1 MPRID
6 NVISKI
12 LFQNKF
18 DFIMNGFNFP
28 SNEPLQGNQ
37 TFFCSMLKGLIGNA
51 FKPGHVV
58 EIVGEAGSG
67 KTQMAI
73 HLSARSVIDTPRAEL
88 GIEANTKDNATND
101 YNDTKALYI
110 STEGSFPIGRLR
122 QMIEAMGQPNALMD
136 KIFIKSITSIV
147 S

>member
-28 SNEPLQGNQ
+28 SNEPLQDNQ

-51 FKPGHVV
+51 FKPGHVI

-122 QMIEAMGQPNALMD
+122 QMIEAMGQPKALMD
-136 KIFIKSITSIV
+136 KIFIKGMTSIV

>member
-1 MPRID
+1 
-6 NVISKI
+6 
-12 LFQNKF
+12 
-18 DFIMNGFNFP
+18 MNSFNFP
-28 SNEPLQGNQ
+28 SSEPLQGNH
-37 TFFCSMLKGLIGNA
+37 TFFCAMLKGLIGNA

-58 EIVGEAGSG
+58 EIAGEAGSG

-73 HLSARSVIDTPRAEL
+73 HLSARTVIDTTHNEF
-88 GIEANTKDNATND
+88 GIEANTRYNASND

-122 QMIEAMGQPNALMD
+122 QMIEAMGQSKCLMD

>member
-28 SNEPLQGNQ
+28 SNEPLQDNQ

-51 FKPGHVV
+51 IKPGHVI

>member
-1 MPRID
+1 MQYP
-6 NVISKI
+6 KI
-12 LFQNKF
+12 VFQNKF
-18 DFIMNGFNFP
+18 DLNMNGFNFP
-28 SNEPLQGNQ
+28 SSKPLQDKQ

-73 HLSARSVIDTPRAEL
+73 HLSARSVIDTTHNEL
-88 GIEANTKDNATND
+88 GIEANTDNATKD

-122 QMIEAMGQPNALMD
+122 QMIEAMGQPKCLMD

-147 S
+147 SVFIQLL

>member
-1 MPRID
+1 
-6 NVISKI
+6 
-12 LFQNKF
+12 
-18 DFIMNGFNFP
+18 MNGFNFP
-28 SNEPLQGNQ
+28 SNEPIQGNQ

-73 HLSARSVIDTPRAEL
+73 HLSARSVIDTTHNEL
-88 GIEANTKDNATND
+88 GIEANTDNATKD

-122 QMIEAMGQPNALMD
+122 QMIEAMGQPKCLMD
-136 KIFIKSITSIV
+136 KIFIRSITSIV
-147 S
+147 SLSIQ

>member
-1 MPRID
+1 
-6 NVISKI
+6 
-12 LFQNKF
+12 
-18 DFIMNGFNFP
+18 MNGFNFP
-28 SNEPLQGNQ
+28 SSEPFQGNQ
-37 TFFCSMLKGLIGNA
+37 TFFCSMLKELIGNA

-67 KTQMAI
+67 KTQMAM
-73 HLSARSVIDTPRAEL
+73 HLSARSVIDTTHNEL

-101 YNDTKALYI
+101 YNGTKALYI

-122 QMIEAMGQPNALMD
+122 QMIEAMDQPKCLMD

-147 S
+147 SLFIPLL

>member
-28 SNEPLQGNQ
+28 SNEPLQDNQ

-51 FKPGHVV
+51 FKPGHVI

-88 GIEANTKDNATND
+88 GIEANTKNNATND

>member
-1 MPRID
+1 
-6 NVISKI
+6 
-12 LFQNKF
+12 
-18 DFIMNGFNFP
+18 MNGFNFS
-28 SNEPLQGNQ
+28 SNEAIQGNQ
-37 TFFCSMLKGLIGNA
+37 TFFCSILKGLLGNA

-73 HLSARSVIDTPRAEL
+73 HLSARSVIDTTHNEL

-147 S
+147 SLFIQLL

>member
-18 DFIMNGFNFP
+18 DFVMNGFNFP
-28 SNEPLQGNQ
+28 SNEPLQDNQ

-51 FKPGHVV
+51 FKPGHVI